1 MQRGSKSTVLKAVI
15 VAGEQSSDGELRD
28 ALRDA
33 GCSVVATVSPDVAV
47 TAIANGAT
55 LPDLVVLA
63 LAGESLAALQQIAR
77 AHRDLMTIVI
87 CESHRIDAVLLA
99 GAAECVVTPVR
110 PQELR
115 GRLRHALRTRDAA
128 RQRAEREQR
137 LSAAIVSLEQEKQQ
151 LERLACVDPLTGV
164 ANRRHTLAL
173 LKAEWRRSSREH
185 LPLGLVMID
194 LDCFHAY
201 NELYGHLGGD
211 ACLRRVNEVMATC
224 LRRPSDYLGRYGG
237 EEFLAVLPN
246 TDAGG
251 ARLVAERLRAAVEA
265 LGLPHGASTC
275 ADVVTIT
282 AGFASFEVTPEMSIE
297 QLIGTADAALLRAKT
312 RGRNLIEGEGPIA
325 DPTDCSKAW
334 ISFDPVHADPWFA
347 DRIPRFLAEAQVGAH
362 DMVNALNID
371 DSAAVSRTA
380 AGLRAGA
387 RDLGLSLVEHIVD
400 DLELAAIERDPSTAL
415 KAADELTQYVT
426 HVQVIYRRASDTAR
440 SMRAVTAS

>member
-1 MQRGSKSTVLKAVI
+1 MTVLKAVI
-15 VAGEQSSDGELRD
+15 VAGDVSAVGELRD
-28 ALRDA
+28 ALSDA
-33 GCSVVATVSPDVAV
+33 GCTVVATVTPDVAV

-55 LPDLVVLA
+55 LPDLVVLS
-63 LAGESLAALQQIAR
+63 LAGESMAALQQIAR

-87 CESHRIDAVLLA
+87 CESHRIDAVMLA

-115 GRLRHALRTRDAA
+115 GRLRQALRTREAA
-128 RQRAEREQR
+128 RQRSEREQR
-137 LSAAIVSLEQEKQQ
+137 LSAAIIALEQEKQQ

-173 LKAEWRRSSREH
+173 LKGEWRRSSRER
-185 LPLGLVMID
+185 LPLALVMID

-237 EEFLAVLPN
+237 EEFVAVLPN

-265 LGLPHGASTC
+265 LRLPHGASTC
-275 ADVVTIT
+275 SDVVTIT
-282 AGFASFEVTPEMSIE
+282 AGFASLEVTPEMTVD
-297 QLIGTADAALLRAKT
+297 QLIGQADAALLRAKAH
-312 RGRNLIEGEGPIA
+312 GRNLIDGEGPVA

-347 DRIPRFLAEAQVGAH
+347 DRIPRFLAEVQVGAQ
-362 DMVNALNID
+362 DIVNALRRD
-371 DSAAVSRTA
+371 DSEAVSHTV

-387 RDLGLSLVEHIVD
+387 RDLGLALVEHIVD
-400 DLELAAIERDPSTAL
+400 DLELATIERDPSTAL

-440 SMRAVTAS
+440 SMRAVTSS

>member
-1 MQRGSKSTVLKAVI
+1 MLKAVI
-15 VAGEQSSDGELRD
+15 VAQDSSTVGELRD

-33 GCSVVATVSPDVAV
+33 GCTVVAMVSPEVAV
-47 TAIANGAT
+47 TAIANGAS

-63 LAGESLAALQQIAR
+63 LAGESLGPLQQIAR

-115 GRLRHALRTRDAA
+115 GRIRHALRTRDAA

-137 LSAAIVSLEQEKQQ
+137 LSAAIVALENEKQQ

-164 ANRRHTLAL
+164 ANRRHTLSL
-173 LKAEWRRSSREH
+173 LKAEWRRSSRER
-185 LPLGLVMID
+185 LPLALVMID

-211 ACLRRVNEVMATC
+211 ACLRRVNEAMATS

-251 ARLVAERLRAAVEA
+251 ARIVAERLRKAVEA
-265 LGLPHGASTC
+265 LGLPHMASTC
-275 ADVVTIT
+275 SDVVTIT
-282 AGFASFEVTPEMSIE
+282 AGFA
-297 QLIGTADAALLRAKT
+297 
-312 RGRNLIEGEGPIA
+312 
-325 DPTDCSKAW
+325 
-334 ISFDPVHADPWFA
+334 
-347 DRIPRFLAEAQVGAH
+347 
-362 DMVNALNID
+362 
-371 DSAAVSRTA
+371 
-380 AGLRAGA
+380 
-387 RDLGLSLVEHIVD
+387 
-400 DLELAAIERDPSTAL
+400 
-415 KAADELTQYVT
+415 
-426 HVQVIYRRASDTAR
+426 
-440 SMRAVTAS
+440 